1 MKRPNK
7 EEYKNMLGDEKF
19 IAYTKSL
26 EDYCD
31 YLEKNNKEV
40 SKGLDNACEKL
51 EAFRVCIDVLTDKE
65 SKKIKNIGKRRQ
77 WKMTKFELDLLK
89 VVSSN
94 GDGDECFEDVD
105 VLIDMR
111 MKGYYKDVD
120 DGITVDE
127 LIERYENVD

>member
-1 MKRPNK
+1 
-7 EEYKNMLGDEKF
+7 
-19 IAYTKSL
+19 
-26 EDYCD
+26 
-31 YLEKNNKEV
+31 
-40 SKGLDNACEKL
+40 
-51 EAFRVCIDVLTDKE
+51 
-65 SKKIKNIGKRRQ
+65 
-77 WKMTKFELDLLK
+77 MTKFELDLLK

-127 LIERYENVD
+127 LIWRYENVD